1 MIGVRINS
9 VTPIVLRKKF
19 AFPWNIISLISAIE
33 KQLSL
38 MLSTESG
45 LKSAATKPINR
56 PIANIPKN
64 TPINFRIILPNAP
77 KIVPS
82 SSSSLSRN
90 DLARLLVLVTEAL
103 FEKSVTFFFMLSTFI
118 FSPCILSFSEVV
130 SALGITIQRII

>member
-103 FEKSVTFFFMLSTFI
+103 FEKSVTFFLCFLRL
-118 FSPCILSFSEVV
+118 FSLRAF
-130 SALGITIQRII
+130 